1 MSSDPE
7 SPSVVEGQ
15 RLGRLIR
22 LKPAY
27 RERYIVLHKHPF
39 PEVLEQIRAS
49 NIRNYSIFLA
59 EHRLFSF
66 FEYVGSDFAA
76 DMAAMAEDPATQDW
90 WTLTDPMQESL
101 LPADADERWATMT
114 ELYHGGPK
122 QVPSRDTARA
132 AFVWPGPDDPA
143 PLEQAFEAVGDELD
157 AALASAP
164 LQNYSVY
171 RWEDRVYT
179 YLEYTGDRF
188 TEDLEQFR
196 ARRPMQAVRDALPG
210 EAVPTSMESVFYLP

>member
-1 MSSDPE
+1 MSSDSA

-76 DMAAMAEDPATQDW
+76 DMAAMAEDPTTQDW

-114 ELYHGGPK
+114 EFYHGGPK
-122 QVPSRDTARA
+122 QVPSQNTTRA

-143 PLEQAFEAVGDELD
+143 PLARAFEAVGDELD
-157 AALASAP
+157 ASLVSAP

-171 RWEDRVYT
+171 RWDDRVYT
-179 YLEYTGDRF
+179 YLEYTGDRLAA
-188 TEDLEQFR
+188 DLEQLR
-196 ARRPMQAVRDALPG
+196 ASRPMQAVHDALPASA
-210 EAVPTSMESVFYLP
+210 EPSSMESVFYLA

>member
-1 MSSDPE
+1 MSPNAV
-7 SPSVVEGQ
+7 SPSVVEGR

-27 RERYIVLHKHPF
+27 RERYIVLHDHPF
-39 PEVLEQIRAS
+39 PGVLEQIRAS

-66 FEYVGSDFAA
+66 FEYVGTDFAA
-76 DMAAMAEDPATQDW
+76 DMAAMAEDPTTQDW

-122 QVPSRDTARA
+122 QMPSQDATRA
-132 AFVWPGPDDPA
+132 AFVQRGPDDPT
-143 PLEQAFEAVGDELD
+143 PLEQAFEAVGDGLD

-179 YLEYTGDRF
+179 YLEYTGDRLAA
-188 TEDLEQFR
+188 DLEQFR
-196 ARRPMQAVRDALPG
+196 ARRPMRAVRDALPG
-210 EAVPTSMESVFYLP
+210 EAVPTSMESVFYLA

>member
-27 RERYIVLHKHPF
+27 RERYVALHRHPF
-39 PEVLEQIRAS
+39 PDVLEQIRAS
-49 NIRNYSIFLA
+49 NLRNYSIFLA

-66 FEYVGSDFAA
+66 FEYVGTDFAA
-76 DMAAMAEDPATQDW
+76 DMAAMAEDPTTQDW

-122 QVPSRDTARA
+122 QGPSREATRA

-143 PLEQAFEAVGDELD
+143 PLEQAFEAVGDGLD

-179 YLEYTGDRF
+179 YLEYTGDRLAA
-188 TEDLEQFR
+188 DLDQFR
-196 ARRPMQAVRDALPG
+196 ARRPMRAVRDALPAPA
-210 EAVPTSMESVFYLP
+210 EPSSMESVFYLA